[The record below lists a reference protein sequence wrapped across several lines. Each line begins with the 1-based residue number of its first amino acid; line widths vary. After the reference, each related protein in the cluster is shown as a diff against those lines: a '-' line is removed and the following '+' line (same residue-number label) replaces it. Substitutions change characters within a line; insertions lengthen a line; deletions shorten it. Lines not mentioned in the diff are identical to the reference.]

1 MEHFQVIDADGHVEE
16 SAASLQKYLKEENRG
31 RPLWTSDAWDRD
43 FGKTLGK
50 SNEDPRVQLA
60 DMDVD
65 GIDVQVIYPTRGISL
80 SAAREVDLAVDIA
93 RAYNDWLAEF
103 CSTNPERLKGVALV
117 ALQDVAAAVKEARRA
132 VEELG
137 FVGVMMPTNVLDQD
151 IGLRQ
156 FWPFY
161 EEVERLNVGLAF
173 HGGIRAS
180 QRMHG
185 RFGNFIAV
193 HTLAFPLECM
203 VALTGYIYSGAP
215 EQFPKLRIAALEASC
230 GWVPFLMDRMD
241 EEFEIR
247 GKREAPL
254 LKRKP
259 SEVLTGGQFYC
270 AFELEET
277 TLPYV
282 ADRIGSDKLLY
293 SSDYPH
299 WDTSWPNS
307 VRAVTK
313 RSDLTD
319 SHKKR
324 FLGENAQRF
333 YGFKT
338 SFMRVAA

>member
-1 MEHFQVIDADGHVEE
+1 MERFQVIDADGHVEE
-16 SAASLQKYLKEENRG
+16 SAASLQKYLKKENRG
-31 RPLWTSDAWDRD
+31 RPLWTSDSWDRD

-50 SNEDPRVQLA
+50 NNEDPHTQLV
-60 DMDVD
+60 DMDAD

-117 ALQDVAAAVKEARRA
+117 ALQDVGAAVKEARRA

-193 HTLAFPLECM
+193 HTVAFPLECM
-203 VALTGYIYSGAP
+203 IALTVTYTAARRSNSRSCASPPWKLAVVGSLSLWTGWTKSSKYAAREKRLFSKQNRASTWLAGSSIALSNWRKRPCPTLLSGSD
-215 EQFPKLRIAALEASC
+215 RTSC
-230 GWVPFLMDRMD
+230 F
-241 EEFEIR
+241 
-247 GKREAPL
+247 
-254 LKRKP
+254 
-259 SEVLTGGQFYC
+259 
-270 AFELEET
+270 
-277 TLPYV
+277 TLPII
-282 ADRIGSDKLLY
+282 RIGTL
-293 SSDYPH
+293 
-299 WDTSWPNS
+299 
-307 VRAVTK
+307 RG
-313 RSDLTD
+313 RI
-319 SHKKR
+319 R
-324 FLGENAQRF
+324 FAP
-333 YGFKT
+333 
-338 SFMRVAA
+338 

>member
-1 MEHFQVIDADGHVEE
+1 
-16 SAASLQKYLKEENRG
+16 
-31 RPLWTSDAWDRD
+31 
-43 FGKTLGK
+43 
-50 SNEDPRVQLA
+50 
-60 DMDVD
+60 MDVD

-180 QRMHG
+180 QRMTAASALHRRAHPGVPARLHG
-185 RFGNFIAV
+185 CPHGLHLQRRAGAVSEIAHRRAGSQLWV
-193 HTLAFPLECM
+193 GPFPNGPDGRRVRSTRQERSASAQEKTERVSYQRAVL
-203 VALTGYIYSGAP
+203 LR
-215 EQFPKLRIAALEASC
+215 LRIGRNYFAL
-230 GWVPFLMDRMD
+230 
-241 EEFEIR
+241 R
-247 GKREAPL
+247 GR
-254 LKRKP
+254 
-259 SEVLTGGQFYC
+259 
-270 AFELEET
+270 
-277 TLPYV
+277 
-282 ADRIGSDKLLY
+282 ADRIGQAALLLRL
-293 SSDYPH
+293 SPLGH
-299 WDTSWPNS
+299 LL
-307 VRAVTK
+307 AAL
-313 RSDLTD
+313 RSRRDETRRPDRLD
-319 SHKKR
+319 KKR
-324 FLGENAQRF
+324 FLAENAQRF